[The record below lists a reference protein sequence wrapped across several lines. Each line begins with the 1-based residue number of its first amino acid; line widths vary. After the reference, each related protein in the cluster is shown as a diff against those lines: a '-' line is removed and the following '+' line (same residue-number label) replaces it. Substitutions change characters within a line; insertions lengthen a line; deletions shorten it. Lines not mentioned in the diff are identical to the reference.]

1 MPRICEKLQR
11 VAPEVRLAAEQVP
24 LREVE
29 EKLRLG
35 QIDLAIGNLP
45 SLMPVTNHALLFRD
59 EFACM
64 TRKRAGL
71 PAGPFEPHARRIR
84 RPARCGR
91 DHAARGHP
99 QDDALAAA
107 DIAYEHIAELGGLR
121 GKSRGVPDDVNGFW
135 TNRSFHRYADYA
147 LSPAFH
153 AGLDRLIAQGHE
165 QRCAIMCSEAVWWRC
180 HRRIVSD
187 YLIARGETVLHIMGR
202 NRVEPARLTAGA
214 VIRDDGTIVYPDA
227 ERNDSASHP

>member
-1 MPRICEKLQR
+1 MTLPFYTIGHSNRTLDAFVDLLDAVEITL
-11 VAPEVRLAAEQVP
+11 LADI
-24 LREVE
+24 R
-29 EKLRLG
+29 K
-35 QIDLAIGNLP
+35 
-45 SLMPVTNHALLFRD
+45 
-59 EFACM
+59 M
-64 TRKRAGL
+64 TRSRTN
-71 PAGPFEPHARRIR
+71 
-84 RPARCGR
+84 
-91 DHAARGHP
+91 P
-99 QDDALAAA
+99 QFNEATLRDALAAA

-227 ERNDSASHP
+227 ERSDSASHP